1 MLYTNSKKEVVTKLT
16 KRHLYFL
23 IQKCSKVISIS
34 ECALCLLGMLR
45 VGRVTGRVGSTN
57 FYSGPGRVG
66 SANFEISTGRA
77 GSGQRFQKFPRV
89 GSGHG

>member
-1 MLYTNSKKEVVTKLT
+1 MQDVEDEDLG
-16 KRHLYFL
+16 
-23 IQKCSKVISIS
+23 
-34 ECALCLLGMLR
+34 LGMLR

-57 FYSGPGRVG
+57 FYHEPGRVG